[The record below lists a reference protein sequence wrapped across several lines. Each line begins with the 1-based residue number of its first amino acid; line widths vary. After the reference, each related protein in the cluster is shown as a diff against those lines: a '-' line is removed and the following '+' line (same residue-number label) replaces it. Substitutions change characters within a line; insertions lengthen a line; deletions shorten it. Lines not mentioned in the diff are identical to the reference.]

1 MFELDKEKKM
11 TAKYAII
18 LAAGQGTRMKSK
30 LYKVLHPVCGRPM
43 VDHVLT
49 QIEANNMDEIVTI
62 VGHGSEAVEQTL
74 GDRTEY
80 ALQAEQLGTGHA
92 VLQAEELLGAKDG
105 ITLIACG
112 DTPLFTAQ
120 TFAELFEYHKQK
132 GAVATVLTARTDNP
146 FGYGRII
153 RNEIGIVNKIV
164 EQKDATQEEAAVK
177 EINTGV
183 YVFDNK
189 ELFAALHKIKNDN
202 AQGEYY
208 LTDVMEVF
216 QKEGKI
222 VAAYKMDDFEES
234 MGVNDRL
241 ALSKATKVMRRRI
254 NEEHMR
260 NGVTLIDPESTYIDI
275 DVKIGNDTVIE
286 PGVQLKGKTV
296 IGTDCKIG
304 AHSEIIDSQIGNNV
318 TVTSSYIEDA
328 VMHDNTDI
336 GPYSHLR
343 PQAEIKS
350 GAHIGNF
357 VEVKKAT
364 VGENTKVG
372 HLTYVGDANLGHD
385 INVGCGTVFVNYDGV
400 NKHHT
405 NVGDYSF
412 IGSGS
417 NIVAPVNIADH
428 AYVAAGSTITDD
440 IDAHDMGIA
449 RGRQVNKKG
458 YFDRYPVAQA
468 AAEAEKNKAENERK

>member
-1 MFELDKEKKM
+1 MKKF
-11 TAKYAII
+11 AVI
-18 LAAGQGTRMKSK
+18 LAAGKGTRMKSK
-30 LYKVLHPVCGRPM
+30 LYKVLHPVCGKPM

-49 QIEANNMDEIVTI
+49 QIEKNDMDEVVTI
-62 VGHGSEAVEQTL
+62 VGHGAQKVEETL
-74 GDRTEY
+74 GNRTKY

-92 VLQAEELLGAKDG
+92 VLQAEDILGDQDG
-105 ITLIACG
+105 MTLIACG

-120 TFAELFEYHKQK
+120 TFQELFQYHQSK
-132 GAVATVLTARTDNP
+132 GAVATVLTAHTPNP

-153 RNEIGIVNKIV
+153 RNEIGIVEKIV
-164 EQKDATQEEAAVK
+164 EQKDATPEEAEVQ

-183 YVFDNK
+183 YCFDNK
-189 ELFAALHKIKNDN
+189 ALFEALHQVKNDN

-208 LTDVMEVF
+208 LPDVMEIF
-216 QKEGKI
+216 QSQGKV
-222 VAAYKMDDFEES
+222 VAAYQMKNFEES
-234 MGVNDRL
+234 MGVNDRVAL
-241 ALSKATKVMRRRI
+241 AKASQVMQARI
-254 NEEHMR
+254 NQSHMQ
-260 NGVTLIDPESTYIDI
+260 NGVTLVNPTATYIDA
-275 DVKIGNDTVIE
+275 DVQIGADTVIE
-286 PGVQLKGKTV
+286 AGVSLKGKTV
-296 IGTDCKIG
+296 IGEDCYIT
-304 AHSEIIDSQIGNNV
+304 ANSTLVDTVLENQV
-318 TVTSSYIEDA
+318 TVTSSYLENAI
-328 VMHDNTDI
+328 MRQGSNI

-343 PQAEIKS
+343 PQADIGE
-350 GAHIGNF
+350 GVHIGNF

-364 VGENTKVG
+364 LGKNTKVG
-372 HLTYVGDANLGHD
+372 HLTYVGDATLGQD

-417 NIVAPVNIADH
+417 NIIGPVNIADH

-449 RGRQVNKKG
+449 RGRQINKKG

-468 AAEAEKNKAENERK
+468 AKNVEAKNE